1 MNNIL
6 ILFAH
11 PRADGSVVQKTLRAA
26 VEHQPGIEL
35 RDLYARYPDFAIDVK
50 AEQQALEKAA
60 IIVIQ
65 CPFYW
70 YSVPAMVKEWL
81 DLVLDYGWAYGPGGE
96 ALKGKILL
104 NAVSTAGSPEAYSP
118 KGRNRLTV
126 PEYLNSFEQ
135 TALTCGM
142 RWHPPFVVHQGRKL
156 EKPELEKRA
165 QAYRTL
171 LTGLRDGAPD
181 ASG

>member
-11 PRADGSVVQKTLRAA
+11 PRADDSIVQKSLRAA
-26 VEHQPGIEL
+26 VETEPGIEL
-35 RDLYARYPDFAIDVK
+35 RDLYAHYPDFAIDVR
-50 AEQQALEKAA
+50 AEQQALEKARV
-60 IIVIQ
+60 IVIQ

-70 YSVPAMVKEWL
+70 YSVPALVKEWL

-118 KGRNRLTV
+118 QGRNRLSV
-126 PEYLNSFEQ
+126 AEYLNSFEQ

-142 RWHPPFVVHQGRKL
+142 QWHPPFVVHQGRKL
-156 EKPELEKRA
+156 DPAALKTRA
-165 QAYRTL
+165 EEYRAL
-171 LTGLRDGAPD
+171 LTHLRDGAAH